1 MLRHMVVFFQ
11 VLILSCILV
20 LRPVEAQELSEQ
32 IISDL
37 VTVGISGA
45 ATLSGNIP
53 LAMASGVL
61 SKYISTYGIQGVKA
75 LINKVKGAPPQDL
88 GEINIYYVYLIH
100 VKRNL
105 YQSMINIRS
114 NVKADQ
120 TNQTIISEIEELEA
134 SLRGN
139 CSEGDCTVSGIDESL
154 VNYQFLNLALDAKQS
169 FDISSYIESQQIKST
184 YQYLMLL
191 YMDVVLVEQ
200 KLLEGQYNVLA
211 NQVSELL
218 ETLEDNVYLSNE
230 EKEYS
235 FQMSLNLVLKWQKHR
250 DQRRAILL
258 SALKRPMEEMQ
269 NENSDLQD
277 EINGYQDANDDLKKI
292 MAGL

>member
-1 MLRHMVVFFQ
+1 MLKYILVYFQ
-11 VLILSCILV
+11 VALLSLV
-20 LRPVEAQELSEQ
+20 LYHRPVQAQELSEQ

-37 VTVGISGA
+37 VTVGITGA

-61 SKYISTYGIQGVKA
+61 SKYISTYGIQGVKS
-75 LINKVKGAPPQDL
+75 LISKVKGAPPQDL

-120 TNQTIISEIEELEA
+120 TNQIILKEIEELEA
-134 SLRGN
+134 SLRGS
-139 CSEGDCTVSGIDESL
+139 CPESQCLVTGIDESL
-154 VNYQFLNLALDAKQS
+154 VNYQFLNIALDANQS
-169 FDISSYIESQQIKST
+169 FNISEYIEAQQIKST

-191 YMDVVLVEQ
+191 YMDVILVEQ

-211 NQVSELL
+211 GQVSSLL
-218 ETLEDNVYLSNE
+218 EILDENVYLSNE

-235 FQMSLNLVLKWQKHR
+235 FQMALNMVLKWQKHR
-250 DQRRAILL
+250 DLRRSILL
-258 SALKRPMEEMQ
+258 TALKQPMEDMQ
-269 NENSDLQD
+269 RENADLEDQ
-277 EINGYQDANDDLKKI
+277 INGYQDSNEDLKKI